1 MKVLSLLHADY
12 FNLFARLLQR
22 KSKYHFR
29 LIDFKNKQYKSD
41 ILLSQTKCNLEIL
54 PQGVMVIGNFTE
66 RDTIIPVLKS
76 EIKSIT
82 IVRGKEIIDT
92 FYLSPMHI
100 LSKFG
105 IPNHIS
111 KYLKVYPSE
120 YSITETQI
128 TIKCEDFQL
137 KLITGGNRFEKL
149 LRTVKKMGYSNIL
162 TLVEKPSLNFLK
174 YNT

>member
-1 MKVLSLLHADY
+1 MKGLSLLYADY
-12 FNLFARLLQR
+12 FNLFSRLIHR
-22 KSKYHFR
+22 KSKHHFR
-29 LIDFKNKQYKSD
+29 LIDFKDKQHKTN

-66 RDTIIPVLKS
+66 RDTIIPVLKN
-76 EIKSIT
+76 EIESIT

-120 YSITETQI
+120 YKITETQV

-137 KLITGGNRFEKL
+137 KLITSGNRFEKL
-149 LRTVKKMGYSNIL
+149 LRTFKKRGYSTMLNLI
-162 TLVEKPSLNFLK
+162 EKPSLNLLQ

>member
-1 MKVLSLLHADY
+1 MKGLSLFYAD
-12 FNLFARLLQR
+12 FVDFFSRLINR
-22 KSKYHFR
+22 KSKQHFR
-29 LIDFKNKQYKSD
+29 LIDFKDKKHKTD
-41 ILLSQTKCNLEIL
+41 ILLGQTKCNLEIL

-66 RDTIIPVLKS
+66 RDTIIPVLKN
-76 EIKSIT
+76 EIESIT

-111 KYLKVYPSE
+111 KHLKIYPSE
-120 YSITETQI
+120 YKITETQI

-137 KLITGGNRFEKL
+137 KGLTDGKRCEKL
-149 LRTVKKMGYSNIL
+149 FRTFKKRGYSTIL
-162 TLVEKPSLNFLK
+162 NLIEKPSLDLLQ
-174 YNT
+174 YNK